1 MALSGPKIGI
11 IDHKKF
17 QGFQKWDKIS
27 KKTFKSDTSPKP
39 VKNLCVKR
47 DDISRNILAL
57 CIFSQIVGNAF
68 FR

>member
-1 MALSGPKIGI
+1 MPNFFIFQSTSKFEILAQNLDYEMALSGPKIGI

-39 VKNLCVKR
+39 
-47 DDISRNILAL
+47 A
-57 CIFSQIVGNAF
+57 
-68 FR
+68 